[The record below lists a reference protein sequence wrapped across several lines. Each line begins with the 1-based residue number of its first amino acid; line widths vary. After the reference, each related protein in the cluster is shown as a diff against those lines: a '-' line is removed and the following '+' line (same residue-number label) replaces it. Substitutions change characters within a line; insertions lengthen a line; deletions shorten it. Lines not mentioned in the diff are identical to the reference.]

1 MTDPSVAERIDGT
14 SSEAPAQAARRFA
27 ALSGEIRGCAILAGG
42 EVLAASGRKARW
54 AEAAQALL
62 KAADRAAGEQAT
74 HAQVATEEGEVFAV
88 RSAGLSMV
96 AVTGRFTLASL
107 VFADM
112 RAALRQAQ
120 SRPASP
126 ISEAA

>member
-1 MTDPSVAERIDGT
+1 MAATG
-14 SSEAPAQAARRFA
+14 SET
-27 ALSGEIRGCAILAGG
+27 
-42 EVLAASGRKARW
+42 RW
-54 AEAAQALL
+54 AAAAGALL
-62 KAADRAAGEQAT
+62 EAADRAAGEKAT
-74 HAQVATEEGEVFAV
+74 HAHVATEEGEVFAV

-120 SRPASP
+120 SRPARP